1 MELEW
6 GANWS
11 SLYDLKDC
19 VIKNLTSK
27 FKKAV
32 FTAANDL
39 PTIDNDL
46 L

>member
-1 MELEW
+1 MKNVW

-11 SLYDLKDC
+11 TLIDLKDC
-19 VIKNLTSK
+19 VIKSLTSK

-39 PTIDNDL
+39 PTVDNDL